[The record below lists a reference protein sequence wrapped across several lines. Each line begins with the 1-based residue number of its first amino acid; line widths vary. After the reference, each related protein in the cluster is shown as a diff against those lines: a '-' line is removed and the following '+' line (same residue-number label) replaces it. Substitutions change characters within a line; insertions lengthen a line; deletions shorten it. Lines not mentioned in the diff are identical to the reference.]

1 MRFRKRIKICKGLS
15 INLSKSGTSFTL
27 GGKGASI
34 NVGSK
39 GTFVNTS
46 IPGTG
51 VYNRQKIGGQTTKKR
66 SLSTSRP
73 VEDNKT
79 HVVVN
84 LTITLDEVGKP
95 IIKDK
100 SGNIITDERI
110 LKQIKRQ
117 GSYKEVVR
125 KLIISRKEKIEESN
139 CNFIDIYKQTP
150 PLAELR
156 SYENE
161 LNDLKFVEYFMEKFA
176 KNEPSIDKIRTEIEC
191 KAKNPLNK
199 LFFWK
204 KEEYNKDNDP
214 NAVYQRELNKW
225 KEEKKAFE
233 EKERSKK
240 EKEDFQ
246 RKEIY
251 DLRRE
256 ELEEKI
262 ARPEEIIAKK
272 MSEFLSNIVL
282 PVEFSIDYQYYESN
296 KSLYIDLDLPE
307 IEDMPQKKATLSSNG
322 KLSIKLKTPKQLKE
336 DYAKC
341 ITGLAFYFAGNLFNI
356 SPEIASIII
365 SGYTQR
371 LSKRTGKIED
381 EYVYSVKFE
390 RDIFKNLNIK
400 LIDPIEAVQ
409 NFENEMN
416 MTSTYELKTIEPL
429 AVMEIQE

>member
-15 INLSKSGTSFTL
+15 INLSKSCTSFTL

-34 NVGSK
+34 NIGSK

-51 VYNRQKIGGQTTKKR
+51 VYNRQKIGGQTTKKTSR
-66 SLSTSRP
+66 STSRP

-84 LTITLDEVGKP
+84 LTINLDEVGMP

-110 LKQIKRQ
+110 LKQIKMQ
-117 GSYKEVVR
+117 ESYKEVVR

-156 SYENE
+156 SYETE
-161 LNDLKFVEYFMEKFA
+161 LNDLKFEEYVMEKFA
-176 KNEPSIDKIRTEIEC
+176 KNELSIDKIRTEIEC

-204 KEEYNKDNDP
+204 REEYKDSDL
-214 NAVYQRELNKW
+214 NAVYQRKLNKW
-225 KEEKKAFE
+225 QEEKKAFE
-233 EKERSKK
+233 ENERGKK

-251 DLRRE
+251 DQRRG

-272 MSEFLSNIVL
+272 MGEFLSNIVL

-322 KLSIKLKTPKQLKE
+322 RLSIKLKTAKQLKE
-336 DYAKC
+336 DYVRC

-356 SPEIASIII
+356 SPEIANIII

-381 EYVYSVKFE
+381 EYVYSVRFDKN
-390 RDIFKNLNIK
+390 RFKNLNIN

-409 NFENEMN
+409 NFENAMN

-429 AVMEIQE
+429 AVIEIRE